1 MNERGGD
8 GVRQQSFIPVAEAKS
23 SNKPPATLRKSRLT
37 LPLAYALL
45 ALALGALYMYRD
57 MRSVDAHLARANY
70 ARLRSQREMTIREL
84 QSALALEDDPHT
96 RKLLGVELIDAG
108 RWNEAIAEFSAAER
122 GGEPDEKLSYHIA
135 AAFDALS
142 RPAEAAPRYQ
152 QFLNS
157 RLCTQ
162 QLPPTSICVAA
173 SARLNASSAA
183 SAR

>member
-1 MNERGGD
+1 MNERVGD
-8 GVRQQSFIPVAEAKS
+8 GVYQQSFIPAAEGKS
-23 SNKPPATLRKSRLT
+23 SDKPPATLLKSRLT
-37 LPLAYALL
+37 LPFAYALL
-45 ALALGALYMYRD
+45 TLALGALCTYQD
-57 MRSVDAHLARANY
+57 ARSVDAHLARANH
-70 ARLRSQREMTIREL
+70 ARLRSQRETTIREI

-108 RWNEAIAEFSAAER
+108 RWNEALAEFSAAER

-135 AAFDALS
+135 AAFDALN

-162 QLPPTSICVAA
+162 QLPPTLICATA

-183 SAR
+183 SVR